1 MGKVNNMNKIRI
13 SIISAIFFFGCI
25 AGASAQVTTA
35 AAYFKSISEY
45 YASLKDYEVDFD
57 LKINKKENSGTISFM
72 SPNFVRMDFVSPAN
86 QVICYNGEK
95 IIMYLP
101 ENSAILEQESQYQSA
116 GPMGLS
122 LMSRYYTVAY
132 EVGQAPVPLD
142 ENSSEMVIKFI
153 CYRKGG
159 EAFRYIK
166 VAVNAETKLVRR
178 IEAVSNGGETFI
190 FTFRN
195 YRLNQG
201 ISEQRFA
208 YTPPASANNLNN
220 FLSSE

>member
-1 MGKVNNMNKIRI
+1 MNKKRI
-13 SIISAIFFFGCI
+13 LIISTLLFFGFVS
-25 AGASAQVTTA
+25 GVSAQITTA

-57 LKINKKENSGTISFM
+57 IKINKRDTSGTISFM
-72 SPNFVRMDFVSPAN
+72 APNFVRMDYSVPAG
-86 QVICYNGEK
+86 QCICYNGEK
-95 IIMYLP
+95 LVMYLP
-101 ENSAILEQESQYQSA
+101 ESNAILEQEPKAGTPS

-132 EVGQAPVPLD
+132 ETGQTPVPLD
-142 ENSSEMVIKFI
+142 ENSGEMVIKFI
-153 CYRKGG
+153 LYRRGA

-166 VAVNAETKLVRR
+166 VAVNADTKLIRR
-178 IEAVSNGGETFI
+178 IEAVSTKGETFI

-208 YTPPASANNLNN
+208 YTAPASANNLNN
-220 FLSSE
+220 FLFSE